1 MHEMSDNENPDEGKK
16 PKRDGLQ
23 ALLVFVGWVLVL
35 LVTAFFG
42 KNYHSE
48 TLTAFNVA
56 IGIGLLYA
64 LLKHTRVTVMII
76 LFFVAVTVGGNIL
89 KSCSRSST
97 FEYEPGP
104 GFR

>member
-1 MHEMSDNENPDEGKK
+1 MSKNESSDEGKK
-16 PKRDGLQ
+16 PKGDGKQ
-23 ALLVFVGWVLVL
+23 ALLVVVGWVFAVL
-35 LVTAFFG
+35 LAAFFG

-64 LLKHTRVTVMII
+64 LIKHTQVTVMII
-76 LFFVAVTVGGNIL
+76 LFLVAVTVGGNVL

-97 FEYEPGP
+97 YEYEPGP